1 MVNIIRTIVYNLVG
15 NKDDCIPFSEGPV
28 GSITMGK
35 TNGGEYAHG
44 YVKKETDK
52 WTASAGGR

>member
-1 MVNIIRTIVYNLVG
+1 MIVFPSV
-15 NKDDCIPFSEGPV
+15 KGPV
-28 GSITMGK
+28 GSITVGK